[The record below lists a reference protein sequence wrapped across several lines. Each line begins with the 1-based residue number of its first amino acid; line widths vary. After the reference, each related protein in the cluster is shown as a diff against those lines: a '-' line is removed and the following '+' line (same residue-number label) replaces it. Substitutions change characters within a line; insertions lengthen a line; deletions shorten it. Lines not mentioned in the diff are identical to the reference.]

1 MKPML
6 FNTEMVRAILAGRKS
21 VTRRVIKEPWHIE
34 DEDVSRV
41 SGLAMHRGTNVTH
54 MMPHPD
60 QPYRPGDI
68 LYVRETW
75 CDPSGTGYPFLYKA
89 DMPMHWDAENTET
102 GVPVDLKAE
111 DYTWHPSIHMP
122 KEAAR
127 LFLRVKNVRVE
138 RLQESFFKPGVTV
151 LACQAEG
158 IDIGDQCWEC
168 IKNYGNPVCIDE
180 NDGDDETECECGIL
194 DDIRTEFADLWD
206 STIKPADRALY
217 GWVADPWVW
226 VIEFEQITK
235 EDAEHGPAQV

>member
-54 MMPHPD
+54 MMPYPD

-75 CDPSGTGYPFLYKA
+75 CINSFGYHYRA
-89 DMPMHWDAENTET
+89 DDNDQWISCDD
-102 GVPVDLKAE
+102 V
-111 DYTWHPSIHMP
+111 WRPSIHMP

-158 IDIGDQCWEC
+158 IDIGDQCREC
-168 IKNYGNPVCIDE
+168 IENYGNPVCIDE
-180 NDGDDETECECGIL
+180 NDGDDEAECECGIL

-217 GWVADPWVW
+217 GWAADPWVW